1 MIPVFRA
8 FLARGL
14 PQRIGGLPGA
24 LPLCAAVIAASLAP
38 APAARAMTVAALLPA
53 AAERAD
59 ARTEAFAT
67 YALPIGPWE
76 DGSMLTR
83 RAEGR
88 VALSAWRMPDPGTG
102 TLGLFS
108 PLRDALAGEGWRILY
123 ECETQSCGGFDFRY
137 STQVLPEPAMH
148 VDLGDFRFLS
158 ARRGEAGAEE
168 VLSLL
173 VSRSAGSGLGYV
185 QAIEVAP
192 AAEAGAE
199 IGAEVG
205 PAQST
210 TSTKSQESGGIA
222 DFAASLEQGSLVLE
236 GLSFASGS
244 TTLESQGGELLQDL
258 AAYLLAHPGRQV
270 ALVGHTDVSG
280 NLEANVNL
288 SKRRAEAVR
297 ARLIEAYKVDGRRV
311 SALGAGFM
319 APRAP
324 NLTEE
329 GRALNRRVEV
339 VLTSTD

>member
-1 MIPVFRA
+1 MTTPVRRA
-8 FLARGL
+8 PRNRQRSQPLFHGL
-14 PQRIGGLPGA
+14 GL
-24 LPLCAAVIAASLAP
+24 IAAALTFGAGLR
-38 APAARAMTVAALLPA
+38 AGAAASTVAALLPA
-53 AAERAD
+53 SAERATTRTD
-59 ARTEAFAT
+59 AFST

-83 RAEGR
+83 RAEGQ
-88 VALSAWRMPDPGTG
+88 VALSSWRMPDAEGGTY
-102 TLGLFS
+102 GLFS
-108 PLRDALAGEGWRILY
+108 PLRDALDRQGWRILY

-158 ARRGEAGAEE
+158 ARRSDAAGEQ

-192 AAEAGAE
+192 AD
-199 IGAEVG
+199 
-205 PAQST
+205 PAQTTPDRVLTT
-210 TSTKSQESGGIA
+210 TSSKAPQNA
-222 DFAASLEQGSLVLE
+222 DLASFSAALERGSLVLE
-236 GLSFASGS
+236 GVSFASGS
-244 TTLESQGGELLQDL
+244 TTLEDQGGEVLQDL
-258 AAYLLAHPGRQV
+258 AAYLLAHPQRQV
-270 ALVGHTDVSG
+270 ALVGHTDASG
-280 NLEANVNL
+280 NLEANVSL

-297 ARLIEAYKVDGRRV
+297 TRLIAEYKIDGSRV

-329 GRALNRRVEV
+329 GRAQNRRVEV
-339 VLTSTD
+339 VLTSTQ

>member
-1 MIPVFRA
+1 MPRARA
-8 FLARGL
+8 FLTAR
-14 PQRIGGLPGA
+14 
-24 LPLCAAVIAASLAP
+24 C
-38 APAARAMTVAALLPA
+38 AALLAVHIAPSPLLA
-53 AAERAD
+53 MTIADLLPKTAERA
-59 ARTEAFAT
+59 AIRTEPYST

-102 TLGLFS
+102 TYGLFS
-108 PLRDALAGEGWRILY
+108 PLREALAKDGWRILY

-158 ARRGEAGAEE
+158 ARRTGEEGEE
-168 VLSLL
+168 VMSLL

-185 QAIEVAP
+185 QAIEVLP
-192 AAEAGAE
+192 AATTPTEAAL
-199 IGAEVG
+199 
-205 PAQST
+205 PQPTLS
-210 TSTKSQESGGIA
+210 SKSQGLGAASEV
-222 DFAASLEQGSLVLE
+222 AASLERGSLVLE

-244 TTLESQGGELLQDL
+244 TQLESQGADLLKDL
-258 AAYLLAHPGRQV
+258 ADYLAAHPDRQV
-270 ALVGHTDVSG
+270 ALVGHTDASG
-280 NLEANVNL
+280 NLEANVSL

-297 ARLIEAYKVDGRRV
+297 AHLIEVYKVDGRRIT
-311 SALGAGFM
+311 ALGAGYM

-329 GRALNRRVEV
+329 GRALNRRVEAM
-339 VLTSTD
+339 LTSTQ